1 MYSNSDFKR
10 FFIRYKSEAV
20 MNKESIHSF
29 CLRNKV
35 PYNLLDKWYRDTRH
49 ELIPVKAEG
58 YLDSHPQESD
68 PTCNQETVRIM
79 VDIRM
84 SNSVHIQQRNLNHS
98 GLLQLVEML
107 LERIRLL
114 LNTLVMNHQATTPLG
129 VKQQVLHSFI

>member
-20 MNKESIHSF
+20 INKESIHFF
-29 CLRNKV
+29 CLRNKA
-35 PYNLLDKWYRDTRH
+35 PYNLLDKWYRDTQH
-49 ELIPVKAEG
+49 ELVPVKAEG
-58 YLDSHPQESD
+58 YPDSHPQESD
-68 PTCNQETVRIM
+68 STCNQETVRIM

-84 SNSVHIQQRNLNHS
+84 SNSVHIQQRNLNHL

-114 LNTLVMNHQATTPLG
+114 LNTLVMNQRRLRL
-129 VKQQVLHSFI
+129 V